1 MKKAIIFGASGFVGS
16 QLLHELL
23 NSSMYKE
30 VTIVVRK
37 PLDIHHPKLNILI
50 GDFTTMP
57 ALIENVM
64 VDEIF
69 IALGAIQ
76 NSKQSSKEFYQID
89 HDYPVLAAKIA
100 KANGA
105 KAVFLV
111 TAAGA
116 NVHSKFK
123 YVKTKG
129 ETERDITAQDFDY
142 THIFRPTMIIGNR
155 KDKRPF
161 EKIGMKVWK
170 LLHPIFIGRQENY
183 HEIDGKDIAK
193 AMYNAAQLETD
204 KVKIYNW
211 KEMNALCQ
219 ERSVAVGSPS

>member
-1 MKKAIIFGASGFVGS
+1 MKKALILGASGFVGS
-16 QLLHELL
+16 ELL
-23 NSSMYKE
+23 NQLLNNSVYSE
-30 VTIVVRK
+30 ITVVVRK
-37 PLDIHHPKLNILI
+37 SLNINNQKLKILI
-50 GDFTTMP
+50 GDFNSMP
-57 ALIENVM
+57 KLIENIS

-76 NSKQSSKEFYQID
+76 NNKQSSNEFYQIE
-89 HDYPVLAAKIA
+89 HDYPLIA
-100 KANGA
+100 SKTVKQNGA

-116 NVHSKFK
+116 NPNSKFK

-129 ETERDITAQDFDY
+129 ETERDIIALGFEH
-142 THIFRPTMIIGNR
+142 THIFRPTMIVGKR

-170 LLHPIFIGRQENY
+170 LIHPIFIGRQKNY
-183 HEIDGKDIAK
+183 YEIDGKDIAR
-193 AMYNAAQLETD
+193 AMNNAASRQAE

-211 KEMNALCQ
+211 KEMTDMQ
-219 ERSVAVGSPS
+219 

>member
-16 QLLHELL
+16 QLLQELL
-23 NSSMYKE
+23 NSSIYGE
-30 VTIVVRK
+30 ITIVVRK
-37 PLDIHHPKLNILI
+37 PLDIDHPRLRILV
-50 GDFTTMP
+50 GGFDAMP
-57 ALIENVM
+57 ALIENVI

-76 NSKQSSKEFYQID
+76 NNKQSSKEFYQID
-89 HDYPVLAAKIA
+89 HDYPVLAAKMA
-100 KANGA
+100 KMNGA

-116 NVHSKFK
+116 NVNSKFK
-123 YVKTKG
+123 YVRTKG
-129 ETERDITAQDFDY
+129 ETERDIIALDFNH
-142 THIFRPTMIIGNR
+142 THIFRPTMIIGDR

-170 LLHPIFIGRQENY
+170 LLHPIFIGKQENY
-183 HEIDGKDIAK
+183 KEIDGKDIGK
-193 AMYNAAQLETD
+193 AMYNAAQLESD

-211 KEMNALCQ
+211 KEMNSLCQ
-219 ERSVAVGSPS
+219 E